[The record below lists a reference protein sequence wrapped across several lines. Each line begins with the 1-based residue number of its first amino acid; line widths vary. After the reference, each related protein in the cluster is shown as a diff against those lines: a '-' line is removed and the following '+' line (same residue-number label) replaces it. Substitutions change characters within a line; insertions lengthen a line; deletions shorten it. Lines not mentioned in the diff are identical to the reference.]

1 MRIRLIQKLCQNN
14 LHCGMRCG
22 RDLKRCTGPSSFF
35 FPACPQKNRICKNSE
50 AVITI
55 ASEIFLTT
63 VSDVVSGIQ
72 EGTVADDFKV
82 TVVSRSPSG
91 LSDITD
97 DLSLRYLL
105 TGVNSKAA
113 AMRISGLGSIP
124 MIDQDIISVTVG
136 PACISDCSAF
146 GSPDG
151 GSGWRRDV
159 GAGVSA
165 VSPDWAGDVAAVD
178 RPDVAADVAFSRSG
192 TGA

>member
-1 MRIRLIQKLCQNN
+1 MHRTFLLLLFSLPAKEQDMQKSRSSHDDRL
-14 LHCGMRCG
+14 G
-22 RDLKRCTGPSSFF
+22 
-35 FPACPQKNRICKNSE
+35 
-50 AVITI
+50 
-55 ASEIFLTT
+55 IFLTT

-136 PACISDCSAF
+136 PACISDGSAF
-146 GSPDG
+146 GSPP
-151 GSGWRRDV
+151 SGLPKAEPSLMQ
-159 GAGVSA
+159 AGPTVTDIMS
-165 VSPDWAGDVAAVD
+165 
-178 RPDVAADVAFSRSG
+178 
-192 TGA
+192 